1 MAIPLLKYAP
11 TSQNSRVKAFRVGS
25 DEDPKGVSLDKAFDR
40 NAQNVVIE
48 SAYRQIFFHAFK
60 VDRDTIL
67 ESQLRDGQISVRDF
81 IRALC
86 LSDTFTRSFY
96 NLNSNYR
103 VARHLVEKLLGRQV
117 YGKAEEI
124 AWSAVIMTKGVA
136 GAVDQ
141 ILDSDEYLENF
152 GYDTVPYHRNRVVG
166 SREVGET
173 PSTSPRRATRPT
185 TEASWD
191 SPRLFTPVPSSLCPQ
206 EHVSVAV
213 ASPRTTFPGCVRC
226 LPCAPE
232 PHHQATPAWITS
244 PRSPIA
250 VWAAEFSGLQ
260 APNSLSNGGSP
271 RRFFMA
277 IQRRPSQLLLT
288 EGGWMAEI
296 GGIQPKLIP
305 NEIRRNGDSGSLV
318 LGSHDPAS
326 APPDRQ

>member
-11 TSQNSRVKAFRVGS
+11 ITQNSRVKAFRVGS
-25 DEDPKGVSLDKAFDR
+25 DEDPKAVALDKAIDR
-40 NAQNVVIE
+40 EDQNFVIE

-67 ESQLRDGQISVRDF
+67 ESQLRDGQITVRDF

-96 NLNSNYR
+96 NLNNNYR

-136 GAVDQ
+136 GAVDK

-173 PSTSPRRATRPT
+173 PLQHHHPPLRRLSPGHPGLPPDHLHGYQALPARTGSPAPWWLSRGLPPLGAHPAGSAHGCCIFRQRRHGLP
-185 TEASWD
+185 
-191 SPRLFTPVPSSLCPQ
+191 LQCSLSQ
-206 EHVSVAV
+206 H
-213 ASPRTTFPGCVRC
+213 RTLNNRREPCFPPPGSHNSER
-226 LPCAPE
+226 
-232 PHHQATPAWITS
+232 
-244 PRSPIA
+244 RSPA
-250 VWAAEFSGLQ
+250 V
-260 APNSLSNGGSP
+260 
-271 RRFFMA
+271 FFMSSTTGRT
-277 IQRRPSQLLLT
+277 QRPSEL
-288 EGGWMAEI
+288 ADAAAAN
-296 GGIQPKLIP
+296 PVK
-305 NEIRRNGDSGSLV
+305 NGDL
-318 LGSHDPAS
+318 
-326 APPDRQ
+326 PPD